1 MQPRFVMRN
10 LPQLQEY
17 LKTVPYGAVKV
28 GLRAFTEYIIGD
40 ESHGLKH
47 PDPYKYVSRKSAYGV
62 SFFTEK
68 QRRWF
73 WANGGPDM
81 IGNNRTGQSSNAW
94 EMKET
99 RGGYGYTISNPTT
112 AAYFTRSDTG
122 QARQPAKVGWRTVSK
137 VIASNTA
144 GAIRHA
150 IAEVKKYLASK
161 K

>member
-99 RGGYGYTISNPTT
+99 RGGYGTLYLTQQQPHISP
-112 AAYFTRSDTG
+112 
-122 QARQPAKVGWRTVSK
+122 ARILDRRDSLQKS
-137 VIASNTA
+137 A
-144 GAIRHA
+144 GAQSQR
-150 IAEVKKYLASK
+150 
-161 K
+161 

>member
-1 MQPRFVMRN
+1 MRN

-81 IGNNRTGQSSNAW
+81 IGNNRNTPTSPTAF
-94 EMKET
+94 EMKPT
-99 RGGYGYTISNPTT
+99 NGGYGYTISSDT
-112 AAYFTRSDTG
+112 AGAYYARSDVG
-122 QARQPAKVGWRTVSK
+122 QARQLGKVGWRTVSK
-137 VIASNTA
+137 VIAANTA